1 MNPLAEQLLNS
12 NNLPIMAPINPNY
25 NLINQ
30 VPMPQLLQ
38 NQSNMPNNY
47 QNNGTKKPGQ
57 IKSQNGNPQD
67 SK

>member
-1 MNPLAEQLLNS
+1 
-12 NNLPIMAPINPNY
+12 MAPINPNY

-47 QNNGTKKPGQ
+47 QNNGTKKINQ
-57 IKSQNGNPQD
+57 VKSQNGNLQD

>member
-1 MNPLAEQLLNS
+1 MNQLAEQLLNS

-47 QNNGTKKPGQ
+47 QNNGTKK
-57 IKSQNGNPQD
+57 INHLKSQNGNSQD

>member
-1 MNPLAEQLLNS
+1 MSQLAEQLLNT
-12 NNLPIMAPINPNY
+12 NNLSIMGKVNPNY

-38 NQSNMPNNY
+38 NQSNIPKNV
-47 QNNGTKKPGQ
+47 QNNCTKKIIQ
-57 IKSQNGNPQD
+57 AKSQNGNPQE

>member
-1 MNPLAEQLLNS
+1 MSQLAEQLLNT
-12 NNLPIMAPINPNY
+12 NNLSIMGTVNPNY

-38 NQSNMPNNY
+38 NQSNIPKNI
-47 QNNGTKKPGQ
+47 QNNVTKKIIQ
-57 IKSQNGNPQD
+57 AKSQNGNPQE